1 MHIRTMKIPVVIPA
15 RNEEKRLEKTIQSI
29 RETSKFAGVEPYIV
43 VVDDGSKDKTGDVA
57 RQLGCEVIRL
67 RDRGY
72 SALGRPELADTHN
85 AGFEHIASK
94 KDLPYEFIMVSGS
107 DTSYATDYL
116 KILLDHMHKNQNLA
130 MCSGVLDGFYTN
142 PMAVRGS
149 GRIIRR
155 SFWDSIGGKLP
166 NDLYAWES
174 FPVVAANTRGL
185 KTSTIYEARM
195 QTDRPPLRS
204 VDWKRYGIGM
214 KENGSVL
221 AYVVLR
227 GAKASFQISPKAGF
241 RLILGYFSSVKN
253 RYPLEM
259 RQFVSSYQKNR
270 ILSFFGIK
278 R

>member
-29 RETSKFAGVEPYIV
+29 RETAKFAGVEPYIV
-43 VVDDGSKDKTGDVA
+43 VVDDGSKDNTSAVA
-57 RQLGCEVIRL
+57 ERLGCHVIRL
-67 RDRGY
+67 KDRGY

-85 AGFEHIASK
+85 AGFDHIKSQS
-94 KDLPYEFIMVSGS
+94 DMPYEYLMVSGS
-107 DTSYATDYL
+107 DTSYANDYL
-116 KILLDHMHKNQNLA
+116 QILLEQMRKNEKLA

-155 SFWDSIGGKLP
+155 TFWESIGSKLP

-174 FPVVAANTRGL
+174 YPVVAANSGGF

-221 AYVVLR
+221 PYVILR
-227 GAKASFQISPKAGF
+227 GAKASIQISPKAGF

-270 ILSFFGIK
+270 ILSFLGIK